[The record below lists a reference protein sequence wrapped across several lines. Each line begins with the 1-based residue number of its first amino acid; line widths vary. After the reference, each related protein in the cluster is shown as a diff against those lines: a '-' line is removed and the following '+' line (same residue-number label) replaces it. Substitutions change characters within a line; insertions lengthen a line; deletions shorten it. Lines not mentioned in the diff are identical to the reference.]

1 MKISFTSFDSTRGLG
16 QPGDQTGSRNQTVIL
31 PFTLWDKWDICGRRL
46 RKLRQSVLYFSS
58 VIVNRNLANGS
69 FKKWKW
75 FPEDLTFKTIIS
87 QYNITK
93 LNKYAVSQCPAA
105 GHASFSKYSMS
116 GSSYFVDVE
125 LIQTEKTNWIVLCFL
140 RSLLLNIVWNSGT
153 AQQLMQL
160 SHVAVVG
167 FRTRFS
173 KYSLSGSTVFLEFWV
188 NLCRITDSSSATL
201 SQIIKKF
208 PNIFLNSVC

>member
-1 MKISFTSFDSTRGLG
+1 M
-16 QPGDQTGSRNQTVIL
+16 PGSGT
-31 PFTLWDKWDICGRRL
+31 
-46 RKLRQSVLYFSS
+46 
-58 VIVNRNLANGS
+58 
-69 FKKWKW
+69 
-75 FPEDLTFKTIIS
+75 
-87 QYNITK
+87 
-93 LNKYAVSQCPAA
+93 
-105 GHASFSKYSMS
+105 SFSKYSMS

-125 LIQTEKTNWIVLCFL
+125 LIQIEKTNCIVLCFL

-188 NLCRITDSSSATL
+188 NLCRITDSLSAIL

-208 PNIFLNSVC
+208 LNIFLNFATLISITTRHTRHCMEIITYHVASFRTRFSKYSLSGSLVFLDFERIQIEKTEFSCAALKTIVQPTR